1 MVWLRGRESAI
12 IFLII
17 FLHCSF
23 IYRISS
29 NSGVDRRQRRVSL
42 ADVDGG
48 ADQRYVLF
56 LAYLAPVGILD
67 SVGIRL
73 ASGRTGFGPRG
84 CGIKSCPYGDGEKC
98 EYKIFVEQI
107 FSIV

>member
-1 MVWLRGRESAI
+1 M
-12 IFLII
+12 
-17 FLHCSF
+17 
-23 IYRISS
+23 
-29 NSGVDRRQRRVSL
+29 DRRQRVSL

-56 LAYLAPVGILD
+56 LAYLAPAGILD

-73 ASGRTGFGPRG
+73 ASGRRGFGPRG
-84 CGIKSCPYGDGEKC
+84 CGIKSCPYGEKC
-98 EYKIFVEQI
+98 EYKIFVEHI